1 MNSSSAS
8 SAPMKWPRAGAAE
21 MSAQSDEAA
30 MIDLV
35 VEAGAWTDEAVA
47 AVERAA
53 LAALQGRKA
62 TVSIMLTDDATIRV
76 LNQQFR
82 GKDKATNVLSFPAAK
97 MPGNEEFL
105 GDIAIAQ
112 ETAER
117 EAAEEGKA
125 LIAHLSHLAVH
136 GVLHLLGEDH
146 ETPEEAERME
156 AAERAIL
163 AVLGIA
169 DPYRDTIPA
178 DG

>member
-97 MPGNEEFL
+97 MPGNEDFL
-105 GDIAIAQ
+105 AISPLPRRQ
-112 ETAER
+112 R
-117 EAAEEGKA
+117 SEAAEEGKA